1 MKVMKIS
8 NLSAYS
14 TRTATKIIDQKRMP
28 SGRYGITVTSV
39 VHSFSDSDIALYVNY
54 DIQGDGFKK
63 GMSIRCEPQ
72 MPDSHVNAGVNYANI
87 AIICNMLAAAKPG
100 SDKQLKGLIA
110 TAIISAELKLEDKFE
125 ANKDAILKLV
135 SGLAGLNFTCKFEWN
150 ASKDR
155 NEDGT
160 PKKWYLNLRNGRGK
174 ADEVVSLDNVREPVT
189 ETAEQERQP
198 KQLSQPSRSK

>member
-1 MKVMKIS
+1 MKIS

-28 SGRYGITVTSV
+28 PGRYGITVTSV

-100 SDKQLKGLIA
+100 AEKQLKGLIA
-110 TAIISAELKLEDKFE
+110 TAIISAELGLEDKFE

-135 SGLAGLNFTCKFEWN
+135 GGLAGLNFTAKFEWN
-150 ASKDR
+150 PSKDR

-174 ADEVVSLDNVREPVT
+174 ADEVISLDNVREPVT
-189 ETAEQERQP
+189 ESAEQERQP
-198 KQLSQPSRSK
+198 TKQLSQPSRSK